1 MDGWIRKSTDDLIS
15 FSCLAGCNS
24 EEIRRSEWMEQEL
37 DWVIKKS
44 SEDDTNE
51 MSTAA
56 KKKEVHFTLRLAVL
70 PLKSQTPEFFRA
82 SATLGYKDS
91 QILQRCRF
99 GSKKK
104 KKKSISGI
112 WEIPDCLEWEPCL
125 LFWCFSLFW
134 LHRVVAKM
142 DTT

>member
-1 MDGWIRKSTDDLIS
+1 MDGWIRKSTLDDDLIS

-37 DWVIKKS
+37 DWVIKRS
-44 SEDDTNE
+44 SDASEDDTNE

-104 KKKSISGI
+104 KKKINFRNLGDS
-112 WEIPDCLEWEPCL
+112 
-125 LFWCFSLFW
+125 
-134 LHRVVAKM
+134 
-142 DTT
+142 

>member
-1 MDGWIRKSTDDLIS
+1 MDGTRIGLGYKK
-15 FSCLAGCNS
+15 
-24 EEIRRSEWMEQEL
+24 
-37 DWVIKKS
+37 VIDA

-104 KKKSISGI
+104 KKNLFPESGRFLTV
-112 WEIPDCLEWEPCL
+112 WSGSLV
-125 LFWCFSLFW
+125 CFSGAFHCSGCTEW
-134 LHRVVAKM
+134 
-142 DTT
+142 